1 MAGGPARQC
10 AEGGDSGERTG
21 HFPAGVGCFPA
32 AAPPRY
38 VAILDKRLHDLGSE
52 AAPGYGLVHLE
63 ASRRWDTA
71 RGPLRVFARVD
82 NVLDRA
88 HVGSVIVNDGNR
100 RFYEPGPG
108 RRFGL
113 GAEWQWAR

>member
-52 AAPGYGLVHLE
+52 ADPRLREDLNTRMVLFGAGWSPSRLQPCGVLRPAENSAPGCVSE
-63 ASRRWDTA
+63 
-71 RGPLRVFARVD
+71 
-82 NVLDRA
+82 
-88 HVGSVIVNDGNR
+88 GS
-100 RFYEPGPG
+100 
-108 RRFGL
+108 
-113 GAEWQWAR
+113 

>member
-38 VAILDKRLHDLGSE
+38 VAILDKRLHDLDSE
-52 AAPGYGLVHLE
+52 ADPRLREDLNTRRLQASGVLRPAENSAPGCVSEG
-63 ASRRWDTA
+63 T
-71 RGPLRVFARVD
+71 
-82 NVLDRA
+82 
-88 HVGSVIVNDGNR
+88 
-100 RFYEPGPG
+100 
-108 RRFGL
+108 
-113 GAEWQWAR
+113 

>member
-1 MAGGPARQC
+1 MAGGPARHC

-52 AAPGYGLVHLE
+52 ADPRLREDLNTRRLQSCGVLRPAENSAPGCVSEG
-63 ASRRWDTA
+63 T
-71 RGPLRVFARVD
+71 
-82 NVLDRA
+82 
-88 HVGSVIVNDGNR
+88 
-100 RFYEPGPG
+100 
-108 RRFGL
+108 
-113 GAEWQWAR
+113 